1 MAYGG
6 YQYFINNGI
15 SIPNDIGI
23 VGFDDLEFSSVIGLT
38 TMKQY
43 IKAKVKLAISYLLD
57 RLSGKIDSPSKE
69 EISITPKLI
78 IRNSTK

>member
-1 MAYGG
+1 
-6 YQYFINNGI
+6 
-15 SIPNDIGI
+15 
-23 VGFDDLEFSSVIGLT
+23 
-38 TMKQY
+38 MKQY

>member
-23 VGFDDLEFSSVIGLT
+23 VGFDDLEFSSVICLT